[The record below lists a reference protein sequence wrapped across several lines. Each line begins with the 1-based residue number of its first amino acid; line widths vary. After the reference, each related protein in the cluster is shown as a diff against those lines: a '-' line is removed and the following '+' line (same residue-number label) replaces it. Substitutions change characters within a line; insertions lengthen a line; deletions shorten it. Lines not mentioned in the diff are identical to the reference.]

1 MEKLNDIGIF
11 VGGAIAFFAVI
22 LMAPFLFLYVI
33 VAKELFPR
41 KHSYK

>member
-1 MEKLNDIGIF
+1 MEKLNNIGIV

-33 VAKELFPR
+33 VAKELFPPTR
-41 KHSYK
+41 SCK